1 MGRFV
6 RILTIAIV
14 LLLSGCTS
22 TPKIEPSASPIPSIS
37 SSPTS
42 SPDDVQRPLPVVTP
56 GVILATNKSDFCTPG
71 WSSAHRKDLT
81 AAEKR
86 QLLKEY
92 GLTSTTKVAEW
103 DHLISLELGGGNG
116 TKNIWP
122 ELDLTQKTR
131 KDKLENQ
138 LHSQVCNGAMLPA
151 VAQDE
156 IKNFWEFW

>member
-22 TPKIEPSASPIPSIS
+22 TPKEEPSVSPIPSIS

-56 GVILATNKSDFCTPG
+56 GVILTTNKSDFCTPG